1 MADKEKNISRRDVI
15 RKTSTAAAGLA
26 LAMGTGGA
34 RKVLGAND
42 RIRVG
47 FVGVGGRCHSLMEA
61 FQANADALGM
71 EIGAVCDIWNKRL
84 DSGADFVKKLTGKT
98 PKKAR
103 NTDELWEMKDIEAVV
118 FATAD
123 FQHAYHC
130 AEAVRAGRDVYIEK
144 PLANR
149 MEDAREVL
157 KTVINSDR
165 IVQVGTQRRSGE
177 NYINAANY
185 IAGGEFGKI
194 KMVDITW
201 NVNQP
206 MRWRHPD
213 TVAGLRRQDTDWNRF
228 LVNRPYEPWNPRIYV
243 EFRLFWPYSTGIP
256 GQWMVHQIDTVHW
269 FSGCKHP
276 VSVVANGGVYLW
288 NDGRRNAD
296 TMTAVFEYGEG
307 EDKFQVVYSSRQTN
321 SFGGVKEIF
330 LSNRGAI
337 NLDTNM
343 ISGEGGLTARHSLD
357 GKDHRLGG
365 KKIPSAASLSTGLG
379 ETDDMTVAHMRNWM
393 ECVRSRRKPNADI
406 YAGYNHAIANCM
418 TAEALHT
425 GERVTFDE
433 ARQEV
438 VTG

>member
-1 MADKEKNISRRDVI
+1 MADKTISRRDAI
-15 RKTSTAAAGLA
+15 RKSTLGAAGLA
-26 LAMGTGGA
+26 LTFGGVKPE
-34 RKVLGAND
+34 RILGAND
-42 RIRVG
+42 RVRVG
-47 FVGVGGRCHSLMEA
+47 FVGLGSRCRSLIEA
-61 FQANADALGM
+61 FQANAKDLNM

-84 DSGADFVKKLTGKT
+84 DSGADFVAGLAGSA

-103 NTDELWEMKDIEAVV
+103 NTDELYGMKDIEAVV
-118 FATAD
+118 MATAD

-130 AEAVRAGRDVYIEK
+130 SEAVRAGRDVYIEK

-157 KTVINSDR
+157 KTVTSSDR

-177 NYINAANY
+177 NYINAAKF
-185 IAGGEFGKI
+185 IQSGKFGKI

-213 TVAGLRRQDTDWNRF
+213 VVASLRQEDTDWNRF

-269 FSGCKHP
+269 FSGCKRP
-276 VSVVANGGVYLW
+276 NNVVANGGVYLW

-307 EDKFQVVYSSRQTN
+307 EDKFQVIYSSRQTN
-321 SFGGVKEIF
+321 SYGGVKEIF
-330 LSNRGAI
+330 LSNLGAI
-337 NLDTNM
+337 NLDTNK
-343 ISGEGGLTARHSLD
+343 ITGEGGLTAEFSLD
-357 GKDHRLGG
+357 GKDHRLADMD
-365 KKIPSAASLSTGLG
+365 IPSGQSLQTGVG
-379 ETDDMTVAHMRNWM
+379 ETDEMTVMHMRNFM
-393 ECVRSRRKPNADI
+393 ECIRSRKKPNADI
-406 YAGYNHAIANCM
+406 YAAYQHAIANCM
-418 TAEALHT
+418 TAQALHT
-425 GERVTFDE
+425 GKRVTFDD

-438 VTG
+438 IVS

>member
-1 MADKEKNISRRDVI
+1 MSDKEKNISRRDVI

-26 LAMGTGGA
+26 LAMGTGNA

-42 RIRVG
+42 RIKVG
-47 FVGVGGRCHSLMEA
+47 FVGVGGRCKGLIEA
-61 FQANADALGM
+61 FHANADALNM

-84 DSGADFVKKLTGKT
+84 DSAADFVKELTGKT

-118 FATAD
+118 FATPD

-130 AEAVRAGRDVYIEK
+130 GEAVRAGRDIYIEK

-185 IAGGEFGKI
+185 IKSGEFGKI

-206 MRWRHPD
+206 MRWRRPD
-213 TVAGLRRQDTDWNRF
+213 TVASLRQQDTDWNRF

-243 EFRLFWPYSTGIP
+243 EYRLFWPYSSGIP

-269 FSGCKHP
+269 FSGLKHP
-276 VSVVANGGVYLW
+276 NSVVANGGVYLW
-288 NDGRRNAD
+288 QDGRRNAD
-296 TMTAVFEYGEG
+296 TMTAVFEYGQG
-307 EDKFQVVYSSRQTN
+307 EDQFQVIYSSRQTN
-321 SFGGVKEIF
+321 SYGGVKEIF
-330 LSNRGAI
+330 LSNSGAI

-343 ISGEGGLTARHSLD
+343 ISGEGGLTSSHSLD
-357 GKDHRLGG
+357 GKDHRLSEM
-365 KKIPSAASLSTGLG
+365 KIPSSASLSTGLG

-393 ECVRSRRKPNADI
+393 ECVRSRKKPNADI

-418 TAEALHT
+418 TAAALQT
-425 GERVTFDE
+425 GKRVTFDD
-433 ARQEV
+433 ATQEV
-438 VTG
+438 VTD